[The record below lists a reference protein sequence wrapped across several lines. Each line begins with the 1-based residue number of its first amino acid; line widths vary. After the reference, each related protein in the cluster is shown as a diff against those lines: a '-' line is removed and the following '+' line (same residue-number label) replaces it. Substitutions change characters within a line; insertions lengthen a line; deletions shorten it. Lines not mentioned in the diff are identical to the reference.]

1 MIKRLIEWA
10 KGHKITAILGLVVGY
25 FILQWGWNTP
35 IAYNLRYP
43 SSQPYNNMEY
53 MGVSPPM
60 GAMPSA
66 TYDSVGYSAKRA
78 TGPSGDYGGDTA
90 NIKVDVTTRMTTK
103 NYSISSVVA
112 DVKKATQDAS
122 TLVTQNGGYVVNSNL
137 EGYNDRTTAYMSVR
151 IPANKAEGFLT
162 SVRSLSVKVVNEN
175 ISGDDIT
182 DQYTD
187 VEENLRLLEATKVRF
202 EEIWKSATKTQDM
215 LSVLRE
221 IQNIQ
226 REIDSLKGSKTYLEN
241 LSKYSLFSLNFSK
254 DEMDLPYMPS
264 ESWSAEYV
272 FKSAVRE
279 LIRNVRGIAST
290 AIWIV
295 VFAVIWV
302 PVFIVGFFV
311 YKKWGKQIV
320 G

>member
-1 MIKRLIEWA
+1 MIRRLIEWA
-10 KGHKITAILGLVVGY
+10 KSHKLTAALGIIVGY
-25 FILQWGWNTP
+25 FVLQWAWDTP
-35 IAYNLRYP
+35 IVYNLRYP
-43 SSQPYNNMEY
+43 PGQPYNNTEY

-60 GAMPSA
+60 TPM
-66 TYDSVGYSAKRA
+66 TYDSAGYSDKQAI
-78 TGPSGDYGGDTA
+78 GQSDSYVGDTA

-103 NYSISSVVA
+103 NYNISSVVE
-112 DVKKATQDAS
+112 DVKVVTDAIS
-122 TLVTQNGGYVVNSNL
+122 SLAPKHDGYIVSSSLNN
-137 EGYNDRTTAYMSVR
+137 YNDKTSSYLSVR
-151 IPANKAEGFLT
+151 IPSIQASEFLAE
-162 SVRSLSVKVVNEN
+162 VKKLSVKVVNEN
-175 ISGDDIT
+175 VYGEDIT

-187 VEENLRLLEATKVRF
+187 VEENLRLLTDTKVRF

-226 REIDSLKGSKTYLEN
+226 REIDALKGKKMYLEN
-241 LSKYSLFSLNFSK
+241 LSKYSLFTLNFSK

-272 FKSAVRE
+272 FRSAVRE
-279 LIRNVRGIAST
+279 LIRNVRGIAGA
-290 AIWIV
+290 AIWLA

-302 PVFIVGFFV
+302 PVLIAGFFV
-311 YKKWGKQIV
+311 YRRWGKQIV